1 VLLVAE
7 RPRGGGPVRSFQ
19 SQRCVLR
26 FIDSFSQSRV
36 SHLAQLPR
44 TTGKHLATGSGDT
57 TVRFYDLDKEL
68 PAQQCKGH
76 SNWVLCVSWAPDG
89 TMVASGGMDG
99 EVRVCLSEMQLGM
112 RK

>member
-1 VLLVAE
+1 
-7 RPRGGGPVRSFQ
+7 
-19 SQRCVLR
+19 
-26 FIDSFSQSRV
+26 V
-36 SHLAQLPR
+36 SHTLTQLPR

-99 EVRVCLSEMQLGM
+99 EVRVCV
-112 RK
+112 